1 MRSTRRSDC
10 RQSRCTRTCTR
21 SNFSRYTRCTASRGG
36 ARGGSRRPR
45 QAAGGGLDGIRWR
58 RSAKRAHQ
66 LASRAAV
73 AMGAWLL
80 GQPCHSPCQ
89 MPEQDFHLF
98 LLTRR
103 LESTRWHSARG
114 RAWRERGSHANASEQ
129 LNKTNKKSGS
139 FFSEISGRQLSLSVC
154 QSCRGWLPMRLPS

>member
-66 LASRAAV
+66 LATRAAV
-73 AMGAWLL
+73 AAW
-80 GQPCHSPCQ
+80 GPGCWGSPA
-89 MPEQDFHLF
+89 MPDARAGSSSF

-114 RAWRERGSHANASEQ
+114 RALEGAWISYANASEQ